1 MSYPHIVFGEI
12 RRDFSFPFRRCGVQR
27 GIFKKLTYE
36 DKFDRNYACWVKNNP
51 RGWAWWKKKNR
62 KEARQKLK
70 KELRSVIDEQ

>member
-1 MSYPHIVFGEI
+1 M
-12 RRDFSFPFRRCGVQR
+12 QR
-27 GIFKKLTYE
+27 GIFKKITYE

-51 RGWAWWKKKNR
+51 RAWAWWKKKNR